1 MNDMMN
7 RHVGTILW
15 LLIACACEAAE
26 IVSWSVPLF
35 RYAWGAEVE
44 KKVRL
49 KSAPDPSPFFKDG
62 DEFVGS

>member
-1 MNDMMN
+1 M
-7 RHVGTILW
+7 
-15 LLIACACEAAE
+15 AFACEAAE
-26 IVSWSVPLF
+26 IVSWKVPLS